1 MIKTINRIIHPHCAI
16 ILNGERV
23 NAFLYNQEQGNNVI
37 LITHIL
43 YPMKIIARS
52 KRQEIKNKRQKI
64 RMIEMKLP
72 IFSAFL
78 NLCI

>member
-1 MIKTINRIIHPHCAI
+1 MIKTINRITHPHCTML
-16 ILNGERV
+16 LNGERL
-23 NAFLYNQEQGNNVI
+23 NPCLYYQKQGTKVT

-52 KRQEIKNKRQKI
+52 KRQEIKNKRQKVG
-64 RMIEMKLP
+64 MIEMKLP